1 MKRSHWTL
9 GLAVML
15 AAATGT
21 FLARG
26 GNSDKKGPS
35 PAAEEAQLPVAGAAE
50 ASKPVD
56 PPNTGDAAKPALA
69 QAKAADTAK
78 PVDPSNTRNASKPGL
93 AHAKAVDERGRLL
106 ETVGCLTAA
115 HYFQTYLNIG
125 FIAEGKAQGTY
136 TDKDAR
142 KVLDSVLSLLN
153 STDEKLEALG
163 KIELDKGDRERL
175 EQLRAASALLRQQ
188 GKELQVYW
196 ETGKDENAAKYESL
210 RKNAWATISKL
221 MGIGQ

>member
-1 MKRSHWTL
+1 MKRALWAS
-9 GLAVML
+9 GLSAVL
-15 AAATGT
+15 VAAAGGA
-21 FLARG
+21 LLVRG
-26 GNSDKKGPS
+26 DSPS
-35 PAAEEAQLPVAGAAE
+35 KTDPPAAEAANPNP
-50 ASKPVD
+50 AAAA
-56 PPNTGDAAKPALA
+56 PPAAKPADPPPADAPKPDGLRKKAEAERA
-69 QAKAADTAK
+69 Q
-78 PVDPSNTRNASKPGL
+78 
-93 AHAKAVDERGRLL
+93 LL

-153 STDEKLEALG
+153 STDGKLEALS
-163 KIELDKGDRERL
+163 KIELDKDDRERL
-175 EQLRAASALLRQQ
+175 EQLRAASGLLRQQ
-188 GKELQVYW
+188 GKELQTYW

-221 MGIGQ
+221 MGVAQ